1 MSNQISQ
8 NKGPQKMG
16 HMGMQKPDNNND
28 TTMSIGDTGNGPMSP
43 SNIKQFADPNSPT
56 GNDVLTMGSPF
67 MSENDSLKGY
77 TNKFMENNKKKNMNN
92 NDMNNID
99 MNNNFSDNISDNF
112 SDNTMQNID
121 QFSYMNYNTETSKK
135 NDILTQDMNKTD
147 LMGYDNLFSNF
158 DNYGNNRDI
167 SMVNT
172 DMINTFQNRF
182 IKESNNKLEQDI
194 DATGMSNTTKING
207 VNLNNLDSL
216 HSIN

>member
-28 TTMSIGDTGNGPMSP
+28 TTMSIGDTGSGHMSP
-43 SNIKQFADPNSPT
+43 SNIKQFANPNSPT
-56 GNDVLTMGSPF
+56 GNDVLTIGSSL

-92 NDMNNID
+92 NDMNNND
-99 MNNNFSDNISDNF
+99 MNNNFSDN
-112 SDNTMQNID
+112 TTQNID
-121 QFSYMNYNTETSKK
+121 QFSYMNFNTETSKK

-182 IKESNNKLEQDI
+182 IKNSNNKLENDI
-194 DATGMSNTTKING
+194 DATGVSNTSKING
-207 VNLNNLDSL
+207 VNLNNLDSFY
-216 HSIN
+216 SIN

>member
-1 MSNQISQ
+1 MSNQILQ

-99 MNNNFSDNISDNF
+99 MNNNFSDNF

>member
-67 MSENDSLKGY
+67 MSENDSLKNY
-77 TNKFMENNKKKNMNN
+77 TNKFMENNKNKKINNTFNNNMNDNMNDDVKKNM
-92 NDMNNID
+92 
-99 MNNNFSDNISDNF
+99 
-112 SDNTMQNID
+112 D
-121 QFSYMNYNTETSKK
+121 QFSYMNYNTETSTT
-135 NDILTQDMNKTD
+135 NDNLIQNMNKTD

-207 VNLNNLDSL
+207 VNLNNLDSM

>member
-1 MSNQISQ
+1 MSNQILQ

-92 NDMNNID
+92 NDMNNND
-99 MNNNFSDNISDNF
+99 MNNNFSDN
-112 SDNTMQNID
+112 TTQNID
-121 QFSYMNYNTETSKK
+121 QFSYMNFNTETSKK

-207 VNLNNLDSL
+207 VNLNNLDSFY
-216 HSIN
+216 SIN